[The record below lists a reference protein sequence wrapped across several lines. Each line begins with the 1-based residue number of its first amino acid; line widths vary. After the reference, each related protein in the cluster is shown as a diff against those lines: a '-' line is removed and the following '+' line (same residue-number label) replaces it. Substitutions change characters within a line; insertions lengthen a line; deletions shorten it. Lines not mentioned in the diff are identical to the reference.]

1 MRISDW
7 SSDVCSSDLQVGFAG
22 GRLGRDESRRG
33 AVEDQFVDVGKL
45 AASGVDAVEIGI
57 APRDEALS
65 RRRGGICTGLQRR
78 KVRIVEEERPV
89 HATVE
94 LGPGVEADGRGR
106 ARWDERSVGDK
117 RVRQGGVG
125 GWGYN

>member
-7 SSDVCSSDLQVGFAG
+7 SSDVCSSDLLQVGFAG

-65 RRRGGICTGLQRR
+65 RRRGGICPGLQRR

-94 LGPGVEADGRGR
+94 LGPR
-106 ARWDERSVGDK
+106 
-117 RVRQGGVG
+117 
-125 GWGYN
+125 